1 MPGGRPLKFKT
12 VEELQVRIEAYFASC
27 WKEDPLGMEDPVMIK
42 PFTIAGLA
50 VFLNTSRQT
59 LLNYEKNDK
68 FFVTLKGAKDRI
80 EAWAEEQLY
89 RSKQVAG
96 PIFNLKNN
104 YSQWSDKQEHELS
117 APGGK
122 PLAFNIT
129 ITDPEKK

>member
-1 MPGGRPLKFKT
+1 MFKT
-12 VEELQVRIEAYFASC
+12 VRELQERIDGYFASC
-27 WKEDPLGMEDPVMIK
+27 WKEDPLGMEDPVMLK
-42 PFTIAGLA
+42 PYTIAGLA
-50 VFLNTSRQT
+50 VYLDTSRHT
-59 LLNYEKNDK
+59 LLNYEHRDE
-68 FFVTLKGAKDRI
+68 FFTTLKGAKDRI
-80 EAWAEEQLY
+80 EAFAEEQLY
-89 RSKQVAG
+89 RNTQVAG